1 LALRRPVVNILVAG
15 SSGLVGSALKLSLS
29 NQGHKVRT
37 LVRATPRHN
46 REFRWDPAAGVI
58 DSGVLRRVDAVIHL
72 GGAGIADKR
81 WTDER
86 KKELA
91 DSRILSTRLFA
102 ETVADMEE
110 PPATFLCASA
120 NGYYGDT
127 GYGEVTESRAAGD
140 DFLARLCH
148 DWEQATA
155 PASDAGVRVANLR
168 IGVVLTPTGG
178 ALKKQLLPF
187 KLALGGRVGTGRQYL
202 SWISL
207 NDTLLA
213 IDHLLT
219 SDVSGGVNLTAP
231 NPCTN
236 QEFTDALG
244 AALNRPVVIPVP
256 TLALNMMLGR
266 ELTEALLM
274 TSIRAVPQRLQE
286 DGFNF
291 QDTDIEPTL
300 KKLLA

>member
-1 LALRRPVVNILVAG
+1 MNILVAG
-15 SSGLVGSALKLSLS
+15 SSGLVGSALTVSLS

-58 DSGVLRRVDAVIHL
+58 DSGALRRVDAVIHL

-86 KKELA
+86 KKDLV
-91 DSRILSTRLFA
+91 DSRLLSTRLLA
-102 ETVADMEE
+102 EAIAATEKA
-110 PPATFLCASA
+110 PATFLCASA

-127 GYGEVTESRAAGD
+127 GYTEITESRAAGD
-140 DFLARLCH
+140 DFLARLCR

-168 IGVVLTPTGG
+168 IGIVLTPTGG

-187 KLALGGRVGTGRQYL
+187 KVGLGGRIGTGRQYQ

-207 NDTLLA
+207 DDALLA
-213 IDHLLT
+213 INHLLT
-219 SDVSGGVNLTAP
+219 SDLSGGVNLTAP

-236 QEFTDALG
+236 QEFTAALG
-244 AALNRPVVIPVP
+244 AALNRPTVIPVP
-256 TLALNMMLGR
+256 AVALNMLLGA
-266 ELTEALLM
+266 ELTQALLM
-274 TSIRAVPQRLQE
+274 TSIRALPRKLQD
-286 DGFNF
+286 DGFTF
-291 QDTDIEPTL
+291 QDIEIAPTL
-300 KKLLA
+300 KRMLA